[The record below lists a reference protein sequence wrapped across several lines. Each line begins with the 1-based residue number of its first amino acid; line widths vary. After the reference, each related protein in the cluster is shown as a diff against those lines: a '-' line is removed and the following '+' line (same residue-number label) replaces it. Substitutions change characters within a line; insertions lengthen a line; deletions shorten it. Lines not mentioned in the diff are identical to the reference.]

1 MPEFVNYQL
10 QQIPIRQ
17 IDTNLVGNTL
27 ATITAGNREAL
38 QKQSEL
44 RTAIANMDLN
54 EAEDGFR
61 QQLFDDITT
70 TIEDNSI
77 EGNAYYALDDIIKK
91 AGDIGSN
98 PGLLGR
104 LKAQQAYKQFQ
115 AEVDARKDL
124 NDDTKAWAKAQNPYH
139 YQDKVDEATGRVIG
153 GTEWK
158 PDITPVEDI
167 DMNKVYALASQYI
180 RPKKSNWDS
189 TTFVD
194 ENGNISKTYKPGC
207 FVLNEMTGRKEEV
220 TREMVDN
227 AINMAINANP
237 EIEASMKQSFEVAKW
252 KYSNGDTN
260 NNLAYDST
268 GKLKSYNQYR
278 NDLIDPYINQMI
290 YSETQSST
298 KWNNSGL
305 QLMYKQQ
312 VKERL
317 AQQTGGLGITPED
330 AVRNATSVMGN
341 PIELDKD
348 IFGSSLGKI
357 NQGKAQLANII
368 GRGINEIPDTYEDFI
383 ALCRSVKLNE
393 SAEDEKGDLLDSV
406 KRIAKDFYD
415 IYGIQIQNNNNRKNS
430 NSELDAATIVE
441 QYLQQNIPLSQ
452 IDGTNPHLKKY
463 IDEYNSFINNLFGD
477 SETVTFKP
485 KDINKVL
492 TSKEQRQRYEDLG
505 MRIENNSIVL
515 DKDNDNAAYAFA
527 NLMNGQQGD
536 FYRGDNKLT
545 YGFLGWLGNAPGVP
559 ANAQQQFDKQINWPS
574 DVTKQAN
581 NLINMINATYQ
592 DAKVQRVENDDNKIV
607 VGTGS
612 LSTFTVGDTLAQQIL
627 EETGEAKVKSMRDAS
642 KARAINAFRT
652 GTFVD
657 NEIYQAIPVFDKQGN
672 LISYNY
678 KELNRADKLKIANEF
693 AGVKDNDVTGN
704 LSYIQG
710 YEFKQGFVYPRK
722 IYDETGKDTNTTEE
736 VKLIFGT
743 NQNDPALE
751 TLNSMDF
758 IRAGKE
764 LMGSY
769 INEESVNIGKL
780 NDNYITVKGVQNPAD
795 IKFSN
800 TFEVDIAG
808 DYLGL
813 CDITTAMNLLQAYR
827 TLISD
832 RKDFNPGSN
841 VEESIANYVEENPN
855 IYANYVALF
864 GEEQAFNIISN
875 ILLNY

>member
-27 ATITAGNREAL
+27 ATITAGNKEAL

-70 TIEDNSI
+70 TIENNSVA
-77 EGNAYYALDDIIKK
+77 GNAYYALDDIIKK

-115 AEVDARKDL
+115 TEVDARKDL
-124 NDDTKAWAKAQNPYH
+124 NDDTKAWAKANNPYH
-139 YQDKVDEATGRVIG
+139 YQDKIDEATGRVIG

-158 PDITPVEDI
+158 PGITPVEDI

-180 RPKKSNWDS
+180 RPKKSNLDS

-194 ENGNISKTYKPGC
+194 EKGNISKTYKPGY
-207 FVLNEMTGRKEEV
+207 FVLNEITGRKEEV
-220 TREMVDN
+220 TREMADN

-237 EIEASMKQSFEVAKW
+237 EIEASIKQSFEVAKW
-252 KYSNGDTN
+252 KHSKGDTD

-278 NDLIDPYINQMI
+278 NDLIDPYINQMV

-312 VKERL
+312 VKDRL
-317 AQQTGGLGITPED
+317 DKETNGVGVTAEG
-330 AVRNATSVMGN
+330 AVSNATSVMGN

-357 NQGKAQLANII
+357 NQGKAQLSNLT
-368 GRGINEIPDTYEDFI
+368 GIPMDNIPDTYDDFVNVVQSTNGI
-383 ALCRSVKLNE
+383 VN
-393 SAEDEKGDLLDSV
+393 DLQR
-406 KRIAKDFYD
+406 KAARDFYD
-415 IYGIQIQNNNNRKNS
+415 IYGTQIQNNNNRKNS
-430 NSELDAATIVE
+430 NSELDAATVVE
-441 QYLQQNIPLSQ
+441 QYLQQNIPLNQ
-452 IDGTNPHLKKY
+452 IDGTNPYLTKY
-463 IDEYNSFINNLFGD
+463 IEEYNSFIDNLFNGA
-477 SETVTFKP
+477 ETISFKP
-485 KDINKVL
+485 KDINKIL
-492 TSKEQRQRYEDLG
+492 SSKEQKQRIEDLG
-505 MRIENNSIVL
+505 MKIENNSIVL
-515 DKDNDNAAYAFA
+515 SKDDDNAAYTFA
-527 NLMNGQQGD
+527 NLIKGQKGD
-536 FYRGDNKLT
+536 FYRDGEKITPFLKIAYGDT
-545 YGFLGWLGNAPGVP
+545 MFG
-559 ANAQQQFDKQINWPS
+559 DSINSPS
-574 DVTKQAN
+574 DIVNRAN
-581 NLINMINATYQ
+581 NLNNMINAAYR
-592 DAKVQRVENDDNKIV
+592 DAKVQRVENDNNKIV
-607 VGTGS
+607 IGTGS

-642 KARAINAFRT
+642 KVRALNAFRT

-657 NEIYQAIPVFDKQGN
+657 NEIYQATPVFDKQGN

-678 KELNRADKLKIANEF
+678 KELNRVDKLKIANEF
-693 AGVKDNDVTGN
+693 AGVKDDDVTGN

-722 IYDETGKDTNTTEE
+722 VYDEEGKDTHTTEE

-751 TLNSMDF
+751 ALNNMDF

-769 INEESVNIGKL
+769 INEESVNIGKF
-780 NDNYITVKGVQNPAD
+780 NDNYITVKGIQDPTNAR
-795 IKFSN
+795 FSN
-800 TFEVDIAG
+800 TFEVDLSG
-808 DYLGL
+808 DCVGF
-813 CDITTAMNLLQAYR
+813 CDITTAMSLLQSYR

-832 RKDFNPGSN
+832 RKNFNPGSN
-841 VEESIANYVEENPN
+841 VEESIADYVEENPN

-864 GEEQAFNIISN
+864 GKEQAFNIISN

>member
-27 ATITAGNREAL
+27 ATITAGNKEAL
-38 QKQSEL
+38 QRQSEL

-77 EGNAYYALDDIIKK
+77 AGNAYYALDNIIKK

-124 NDDTKAWAKAQNPYH
+124 NDDTKAWAKAKNPYH
-139 YQDKVDEATGRVIG
+139 YQDKVDDAGRVIG

-158 PDITPVEDI
+158 PYITPVEDI

-180 RPKKSNWDS
+180 RPKKSNWES

-194 ENGNISKTYKPGC
+194 ENGNISKTYKPGY
-207 FVLNEMTGRKEEV
+207 FVLNEITGNKEEV

-252 KYSNGDTN
+252 KYSNGDTD
-260 NNLAYDST
+260 NNLAYDSK
-268 GKLKSYNQYR
+268 GKVKSYNQYR

-312 VKERL
+312 AKERL

-330 AVRNATSVMGN
+330 VVRNATSVMGN

-348 IFGSSLGKI
+348 IFGSSIGKI
-357 NQGKAQLANII
+357 NQGKAQLSNLT
-368 GRGINEIPDTYEDFI
+368 GIPMDNIPDTYEDF
-383 ALCRSVKLNE
+383 VNTVQ
-393 SAEDEKGDLLDSV
+393 SANGMINDIQRKA
-406 KRIAKDFYD
+406 AKDFYD
-415 IYGIQIQNNNNRKNS
+415 IYGTQIQNNNNRKNS
-430 NSELDAATIVE
+430 NSELDAATVVE

-452 IDGTNPHLKKY
+452 INGTNPHLKKY

-477 SETVTFKP
+477 SETITFKP

-492 TSKEQRQRYEDLG
+492 TSKQQRKRYEDLG
-505 MRIENNSIVL
+505 FKIENNSIIL
-515 DKDNDNAAYAFA
+515 DKDNDNLAYTFA

-545 YGFLGWLGNAPGVP
+545 YGLFGWLANAPGVP
-559 ANAQQQFDKQINWPS
+559 VNTQQQFDKQINWPS

-581 NLINMINATYQ
+581 NLTNMINAAYQ
-592 DAKVQRVENDDNKIV
+592 DTKIQRVENDNNKIV

-612 LSTFTVGDTLAQQIL
+612 LSTFTVGDTWAQQIL
-627 EETGEAKVKSMRDAS
+627 EETGEAKVKSMRDAA
-642 KARAINAFRT
+642 KTRAINAFRT

-657 NEIYQAIPVFDKQGN
+657 NEIYQAIPIKDKNGN
-672 LISYNY
+672 IISYNY
-678 KELNRADKLKIANEF
+678 KELNRAEKLNIANEF
-693 AGVKDNDVTGN
+693 AGIKDDDVNGN

-710 YEFKQGFVYPRK
+710 YEFKQGFVYPHK
-722 IYDETGKDTNTTEE
+722 VYDKEGKDTHTTEE
-736 VKLIFGT
+736 IKLIFGV

-751 TLNSMDF
+751 ILNGMDF

-769 INEESVNIGKL
+769 INKESVNVGKYR
-780 NDNYITVKGVQNPAD
+780 DDYITVKGIKNPAD

-800 TFEVDIAG
+800 TFEIDLGG
-808 DYLGL
+808 DYIGL
-813 CDITTAMNLLQAYR
+813 CDITTAMNLLQSYR
-827 TLISD
+827 TLIND
-832 RKDFNPGSN
+832 RKSFNIGSN
-841 VEESIANYVEENPN
+841 VDESIANYVKENPN
-855 IYANYVALF
+855 IYANYVTLF

>member
-27 ATITAGNREAL
+27 ATITAGNERVL

-44 RTAIANMDLN
+44 STAIANMDLN
-54 EAEDGFR
+54 PVEEPFR
-61 QQLFDDITT
+61 QNLLKEIETAVEEN
-70 TIEDNSI
+70 TID
-77 EGNAYYALDDIIKK
+77 GNAHYAINAIIKK

-98 PGLLGR
+98 PGLIGR

-124 NDDTKAWAKAQNPYH
+124 NDDTKAWAKAQNPYI
-139 YQDKVDEATGRVIG
+139 YIDKFDKTTGEVIG

-158 PDITPVEDI
+158 PRITPVEDI

-180 RPKKSNWDS
+180 RPKKSNWES

-194 ENGNISKTYKPGC
+194 ENGNISKTYKPGY
-207 FVLNEMTGRKEEV
+207 FVLNEVTGRKEEV

-268 GKLKSYNQYR
+268 GKVKSYNQYR

-290 YSETQSST
+290 YSETQAST

-312 VKERL
+312 AKERL

-357 NQGKAQLANII
+357 NQGKAQLSNLT
-368 GRGINEIPDTYEDFI
+368 GIPMDNIPDTYDDFVNTVQSTNGMI
-383 ALCRSVKLNE
+383 NDVQRKA
-393 SAEDEKGDLLDSV
+393 
-406 KRIAKDFYD
+406 AKDFYD
-415 IYGIQIQNNNNRKNS
+415 IYGTQIQNNNNRKNS

-452 IDGTNPHLKKY
+452 IDGTNPHLTKY
-463 IDEYNSFINNLFGD
+463 IEEYNSFIDNLFNG
-477 SETVTFKP
+477 SETISFKP
-485 KDINKVL
+485 KDINKIL
-492 TSKEQRQRYEDLG
+492 TSKEQRERIEALG
-505 MRIENNSIVL
+505 MKVENNSIVL
-515 DKDNDNAAYAFA
+515 NKDNDNTAYAFA
-527 NLMNGQQGD
+527 DLIKGQKGD
-536 FYRGDNKLT
+536 FYRGNERITPFSKIA
-545 YGFLGWLGNAPGVP
+545 YGDVVFGDSINSP
-559 ANAQQQFDKQINWPS
+559 FDIVNR
-574 DVTKQAN
+574 AN
-581 NLINMINATYQ
+581 NLTNMINTAYQ
-592 DAKVQRVENDDNKIV
+592 DAKVQRIEDNDNRIV

-612 LSTFTVGDTLAQQIL
+612 LSTFTVGDTWAQQIL

-657 NEIYQAIPVFDKQGN
+657 NEVYQAIPVKDKDGN
-672 LISYNY
+672 VISYNY

-693 AGVKDNDVTGN
+693 AGIKDDDVTGN

-722 IYDETGKDTNTTEE
+722 VYDEEGKDTHTTEE

-751 TLNSMDF
+751 ALNNMDF

-769 INEESVNIGKL
+769 INEESVNVGKYK
-780 NDNYITVKGVQNPAD
+780 DDYITVKGIKNPAD

-832 RKDFNPGSN
+832 RKNFNPGSN
-841 VEESIANYVEENPN
+841 VEESISDYVKENPN

>member
-44 RTAIANMDLN
+44 KTAIANMDLN

-77 EGNAYYALDDIIKK
+77 AGNAYYALDDIIKK

-104 LKAQQAYKQFQ
+104 LKAQQEYKKFN
-115 AEVDARKDL
+115 ETLDARVLKGDI
-124 NDDTKAWAKAQNPYH
+124 NQDTANWAKAQNPYK
-139 YQDKVDEATGRVIG
+139 YADKIDSNTGRVIG

-180 RPKKSNWDS
+180 RPKKSNWEP

-194 ENGNISKTYKPGC
+194 ENGNISKTYKPGY
-207 FVLNEMTGRKEEV
+207 FVLNEMTGNKEEV

-252 KYSNGDTN
+252 KYSKGDTN

-268 GKLKSYNQYR
+268 GKVKSYNQYR

-312 VKERL
+312 AKERL
-317 AQQTGGLGITPED
+317 AKQTGGLGITPED

-348 IFGSSLGKI
+348 VFGSSLGKI
-357 NQGKAQLANII
+357 NQGKAQLSNLT
-368 GRGINEIPDTYEDFI
+368 GIPMDNIPDTYEDFVNTVQSTNGMI
-383 ALCRSVKLNE
+383 NDVQRKA
-393 SAEDEKGDLLDSV
+393 
-406 KRIAKDFYD
+406 AKDFYD
-415 IYGIQIQNNNNRKNS
+415 IYGTQIQNNNNRKNS

-452 IDGTNPHLKKY
+452 IEGTNPHLTKY
-463 IDEYNSFINNLFGD
+463 IEEYNSFIDNLFNG
-477 SETVTFKP
+477 SEIVSFKP
-485 KDINKVL
+485 KDINKIL
-492 TSKEQRQRYEDLG
+492 TSKEQKERIEALG
-505 MRIENNSIVL
+505 MKIENNSIVL
-515 DKDNDNAAYAFA
+515 NKDNDNAAYAFA
-527 NLMNGQQGD
+527 DLIKGQKGD
-536 FYRGDNKLT
+536 FYRGDERITPFTKIA
-545 YGFLGWLGNAPGVP
+545 YGDVVLFG
-559 ANAQQQFDKQINWPS
+559 DSIISPS
-574 DVTKQAN
+574 DIVNRAN
-581 NLINMINATYQ
+581 NLTNMINIAYQ

-612 LSTFTVGDTLAQQIL
+612 LSTFTVGDTWAQQIL

-642 KARAINAFRT
+642 KARALNAFRT

-693 AGVKDNDVTGN
+693 AGVKDDDVTGN

-736 VKLIFGT
+736 IKLIFGT

-751 TLNSMDF
+751 DLNNRDF

-769 INEESVNIGKL
+769 INEESVNVGKL
-780 NDNYITVKGVQNPAD
+780 NDNYITVKGIQNPAD

-808 DYLGL
+808 DYMGI
-813 CDITTAMNLLQAYR
+813 CNITTAMNLLQSYR

-841 VEESIANYVEENPN
+841 VEKSISDYVKENPN
-855 IYANYVALF
+855 IYANYVAVF
-864 GEEQAFNIISN
+864 GEKQAFDIISN

>member
-27 ATITAGNREAL
+27 ATITAGNKEAL

-70 TIEDNSI
+70 TIENNSVA
-77 EGNAYYALDDIIKK
+77 GNAYYALDDIVKK

-104 LKAQQAYKQFQ
+104 LKAQQEYKKFN
-115 AEVDARKDL
+115 ETLDARVLKG
-124 NDDTKAWAKAQNPYH
+124 NINQDTADWAKANNPYH
-139 YQDKVDEATGRVIG
+139 YQDKVDNTGRVIG

-158 PDITPVEDI
+158 PSITPVEDI

-180 RPKKSNWDS
+180 KPKKSNWES

-194 ENGNISKTYKPGC
+194 ENGNISKTYKPGY
-207 FVLNEMTGRKEEV
+207 FVLNEMTGKKEEV

-341 PIELDKD
+341 PIKLDKD
-348 IFGSSLGKI
+348 VFGSSLGKI
-357 NQGKAQLANII
+357 NQGKAQLSNIT
-368 GRGINEIPDTYEDFI
+368 GIPMDNIPDTYDDFVNVVQSTNGI
-383 ALCRSVKLNE
+383 IN
-393 SAEDEKGDLLDSV
+393 DLQR
-406 KRIAKDFYD
+406 KAARDFYD
-415 IYGIQIQNNNNRKNS
+415 IYGTQIQNNNNRKNS
-430 NSELDAATIVE
+430 NSELDAATVVE

-452 IDGTNPHLKKY
+452 INGTNPHLTKY
-463 IDEYNSFINNLFGD
+463 IEEYNNFIDNLFNGA
-477 SETVTFKP
+477 ETISFKP
-485 KDINKVL
+485 KDINKIL
-492 TSKEQRQRYEDLG
+492 SSKEQKQRIEDLG
-505 MRIENNSIVL
+505 MKIENNSIVL
-515 DKDNDNAAYAFA
+515 NKDDDNAAYAFA
-527 NLMNGQQGD
+527 NLIKGQKGD
-536 FYRGDNKLT
+536 FYRGNEKIT
-545 YGFLGWLGNAPGVP
+545 PFSKI
-559 ANAQQQFDKQINWPS
+559 AQGDVVFGDSINSPS
-574 DVTKQAN
+574 DIINRAN
-581 NLINMINATYQ
+581 NLTNMINAAYQ

-612 LSTFTVGDTLAQQIL
+612 LSTFTVGDTWAQQIL
-627 EETGEAKVKSMRDAS
+627 EETGEAKVKSMRDAAKS
-642 KARAINAFRT
+642 RAINAFRT

-678 KELNRADKLKIANEF
+678 EELNRADKLKIANEF
-693 AGVKDNDVTGN
+693 AGVKDNDITGN

-722 IYDETGKDTNTTEE
+722 VYDEEGKDTNTTEE

-751 TLNSMDF
+751 ALNNMDF

-780 NDNYITVKGVQNPAD
+780 NDNYITVKGVQDPTNAR
-795 IKFSN
+795 FSN
-800 TFEVDIAG
+800 IFEVDLGG
-808 DYLGL
+808 DYLGR
-813 CDITTAMNLLQAYR
+813 CDITTAMSLLQSYR
-827 TLISD
+827 TLIYD
-832 RKDFNPGSN
+832 RKNFNPGSN
-841 VEESIANYVEENPN
+841 VEESIANYAKENPN

-864 GEEQAFNIISN
+864 GEEQAFNIISS

>member
-70 TIEDNSI
+70 TIENNSI

-124 NDDTKAWAKAQNPYH
+124 SDDTKAWAKAQNPYQ
-139 YQDKVDEATGRVIG
+139 YADKIDKTTGEVIG

-158 PDITPVEDI
+158 PRITPVEDI

-180 RPKKSNWDS
+180 RPKKSNWES

-194 ENGNISKTYKPGC
+194 ENGNISKTYKPGY

-252 KYSNGDTN
+252 KYSNGDTD

-268 GKLKSYNQYR
+268 GKVKSYNQYR

-312 VKERL
+312 AKEKL
-317 AQQTGGLGITPED
+317 AQQTDGVGITPED

-357 NQGKAQLANII
+357 NQGKAQLSNLT
-368 GRGINEIPDTYEDFI
+368 GIPMDNIPDTYEDF
-383 ALCRSVKLNE
+383 VNTVQ
-393 SAEDEKGDLLDSV
+393 SANGMINDAQRKA
-406 KRIAKDFYD
+406 AKDFYD
-415 IYGIQIQNNNNRKNS
+415 IYGTQIQNNSNRKNS

-441 QYLQQNIPLSQ
+441 QYLQQNIPLNQ
-452 IDGTNPHLKKY
+452 IDGTNPHLIKY
-463 IDEYNSFINNLFGD
+463 IEEYNNFIDNLFNG
-477 SETVTFKP
+477 SETISFKP
-485 KDINKVL
+485 KDINKIL
-492 TSKEQRQRYEDLG
+492 SSKEQKERIEALG
-505 MRIENNSIVL
+505 MKIENNSIIL
-515 DKDNDNAAYAFA
+515 NKDNDNAAYAFA
-527 NLMNGQQGD
+527 NLIKGQRGD
-536 FYRGDNKLT
+536 FYRGNEKVT
-545 YGFLGWLGNAPGVP
+545 PFSKIVYGDVVFG
-559 ANAQQQFDKQINWPS
+559 DSINSPS
-574 DVTKQAN
+574 DIVNRAN
-581 NLINMINATYQ
+581 NLTNMINTAYQ
-592 DAKVQRVENDDNKIV
+592 DTKIKRIENDDNKIV

-612 LSTFTVGDTLAQQIL
+612 LSTFTVGDTWAQQIL

-642 KARAINAFRT
+642 KARALNAFRT

-657 NEIYQAIPVFDKQGN
+657 NEIYQAIPVKDKNGN
-672 LISYNY
+672 IISYNY

-693 AGVKDNDVTGN
+693 AGVKDDDVTGN

-722 IYDETGKDTNTTEE
+722 VYNEEGKDTHTTEE

-751 TLNSMDF
+751 VLNNMDF

-769 INEESVNIGKL
+769 INEESVNIGKYR
-780 NDNYITVKGVQNPAD
+780 DDYITVKGIQNPTNA
-795 IKFSN
+795 KFSN
-800 TFEVDIAG
+800 TFEIDLGG

-813 CDITTAMNLLQAYR
+813 CDITTAMNLLQSYR
-827 TLISD
+827 TLIYD
-832 RKDFNPGSN
+832 RKNFNPGSN
-841 VEESIANYVEENPN
+841 VEESISDYVKENPN

>member
-1 MPEFVNYQL
+1 MPELTNYVL
-10 QQIPIRQ
+10 QQRPIRN
-17 IDTNLVGNTL
+17 IDLGIVQNSLS
-27 ATITAGNREAL
+27 TITAGNKEAL
-38 QKQSEL
+38 QKTSEL

-54 EAEDGFR
+54 ETEDRFR
-61 QQLFDDITT
+61 EQLYNDITK

-91 AGDIGSN
+91 TGDITSN

-115 AEVDARKDL
+115 TEVDARKDL
-124 NDDTKAWAKAQNPYH
+124 TDDTKAWAKAKNPYY
-139 YQDKVDEATGRVIG
+139 YQDKIDESTGKVIG

-158 PDITPVEDI
+158 PGITPVEDI

-180 RPKKSNWDS
+180 RPKKSNFES

-194 ENGNISKTYKPGC
+194 ENGNISKTYKPGY
-207 FVLNEMTGRKEEV
+207 FVLNEITGRKEEV

-237 EIEASMKQSFEVAKW
+237 EIEASIKQSFEVAKW
-252 KYSNGDTN
+252 KHSKGDIN

-268 GKLKSYNQYR
+268 GKVKSYEQYR

-298 KWNNSGL
+298 KWNDSGL

-312 VKERL
+312 VKDKLDRS
-317 AQQTGGLGITPED
+317 TGGLGINAED

-357 NQGKAQLANII
+357 NQGKAQLSNIT
-368 GRGINEIPDTYEDFI
+368 GIPMDDIPDTYEDLI
-383 ALCRSVKLNE
+383 NTVQSVNGIVNDTQRK
-393 SAEDEKGDLLDSV
+393 V
-406 KRIAKDFYD
+406 AKDFYD
-415 IYGIQIQNNNNRKNS
+415 TYGAQIQNNNNRKNS

-452 IDGTNPHLKKY
+452 INGTNPHLGKY
-463 IDEYNSFINNLFGD
+463 IHEYNNFINNLFGD
-477 SETVTFKP
+477 SETLVFKP

-492 TSKEQRQRYEDLG
+492 TSKEQKERYTSLG
-505 MRIENNSIVL
+505 MRIENNSIIL
-515 DKDNDNAAYAFA
+515 DKKNDNATYAFV
-527 NLMNGQQGD
+527 NLMKNQSGD
-536 FYRGDNKLT
+536 VYRGDEILT
-545 YGFLGWLGNAPGVP
+545 VGNARGFIRDLFGRTGVP
-559 ANAQQQFDKQINWPS
+559 QLDFDMSIWHPS
-574 DVTKQAN
+574 DIVNKGQK
-581 NLINMINATYQ
+581 LYNMINAAYQ
-592 DAKVQRVENDDNKIV
+592 DAKVQQIENNDNKIV

-627 EETGEAKVKSMRDAS
+627 EETGEAKVKSMRDAA
-642 KARAINAFRT
+642 KTRVINAFRS
-652 GTFVD
+652 GNFID
-657 NEIYQAIPVFDKQGN
+657 NEVYQAIYDEK
-672 LISYNY
+672 SETYNY
-678 KELNRADKLKIANEF
+678 KELNRAEKLNIVNEL
-693 AGVKDNDVTGN
+693 AGIEDNDITGN

-710 YEFKQGFVYPRK
+710 YEFKQGFTYPHK
-722 IYDETGKDTNTTEE
+722 IYDDGKDTHTTKE
-736 VKLIFGT
+736 VKLIFGV

-751 TLNSMDF
+751 ALNNMDF

-769 INEESVNIGKL
+769 INEEPVNIGKL
-780 NDNYITVKGVQNPAD
+780 NDNYITVKGIQDPTN
-795 IKFSN
+795 IKFSD
-800 TFEVDIAG
+800 TFEIDLSG
-808 DYLGL
+808 DYIGK
-813 CDITTAMNLLQAYR
+813 CNTTTAMNLLQSYR
-827 TLISD
+827 TLIND
-832 RKDFNPGSN
+832 RKDFKIGSD
-841 VEESIANYVEENPN
+841 VDKSIANYVEENPN
-855 IYANYVALF
+855 IWKNYVNMF

>member
-27 ATITAGNREAL
+27 ATITAGNKEAL

-77 EGNAYYALDDIIKK
+77 AGNAYYALDDIIKK

-124 NDDTKAWAKAQNPYH
+124 NDDTKAWAKAKNPYH
-139 YQDKVDEATGRVIG
+139 YQDKIDEATGRVIG
-153 GTEWK
+153 GTKWK

-180 RPKKSNWDS
+180 RPKKSNWES

-194 ENGNISKTYKPGC
+194 ENGNISKTYKPGY
-207 FVLNEMTGRKEEV
+207 FVLNEMTGKKEEV

-330 AVRNATSVMGN
+330 AVRNATGVMGN
-341 PIELDKD
+341 PIKLDKD
-348 IFGSSLGKI
+348 VFGSSLGKI
-357 NQGKAQLANII
+357 NQGKAQLSNLT
-368 GRGINEIPDTYEDFI
+368 GIPMDNIPDTYDDFVNVVQSTNGI
-383 ALCRSVKLNE
+383 IN
-393 SAEDEKGDLLDSV
+393 DLQR
-406 KRIAKDFYD
+406 KAARDFYD
-415 IYGIQIQNNNNRKNS
+415 IYGTQIQNNNNRKNS
-430 NSELDAATIVE
+430 NSELDAATVVE
-441 QYLQQNIPLSQ
+441 QYLQQNIPLNQ
-452 IDGTNPHLKKY
+452 INGTNPYLTKY
-463 IDEYNSFINNLFGD
+463 IEEYNNFIDNLFNGA
-477 SETVTFKP
+477 ETISFKP
-485 KDINKVL
+485 KDINKIL
-492 TSKEQRQRYEDLG
+492 SSKEQKQRIEDLG
-505 MRIENNSIVL
+505 MKIENNSIVL
-515 DKDNDNAAYAFA
+515 NKDDDNAAYAFA
-527 NLMNGQQGD
+527 NLIKGQKGD
-536 FYRGDNKLT
+536 FYRGNEKIT
-545 YGFLGWLGNAPGVP
+545 PFSKI
-559 ANAQQQFDKQINWPS
+559 AQGDVVFGDSINSPS
-574 DVTKQAN
+574 DIINRAN
-581 NLINMINATYQ
+581 NLTNMINAAYQ
-592 DAKVQRVENDDNKIV
+592 NNKVQQVENDDNKIV

-612 LSTFTVGDTLAQQIL
+612 LSTFTVGDTQTQQIL
-627 EETGEAKVKSMRDAS
+627 EETGEAKVKSMRDAAKS
-642 KARAINAFRT
+642 RAINAFRT

-678 KELNRADKLKIANEF
+678 EELNRADKLKIANEF
-693 AGVKDNDVTGN
+693 AGVKDDDITGN

-722 IYDETGKDTNTTEE
+722 VYDEEGKDTHTTEE

-751 TLNSMDF
+751 ALNNMDF

-780 NDNYITVKGVQNPAD
+780 NDNYVTVKGVQDPTNAR
-795 IKFSN
+795 FSN
-800 TFEVDIAG
+800 IFEVDLGG
-808 DYLGL
+808 DYLGR
-813 CDITTAMNLLQAYR
+813 CDITTAMSLLQSYR
-827 TLISD
+827 TLVYD
-832 RKDFNPGSN
+832 RRNFNPGSN
-841 VEESIANYVEENPN
+841 VEESLANYVEENRN
-855 IYANYVALF
+855 IYDNYVALF
-864 GEEQAFNIISN
+864 GKEQAFNIISS

>member
-10 QQIPIRQ
+10 QQMPIRQ
-17 IDTNLVGNTL
+17 IDTNLVGRSL
-27 ATITAGNREAL
+27 ETITAGNKEAL

-44 RTAIANMDLN
+44 RAAIANMDLN

-70 TIEDNSI
+70 TIEDNSFD
-77 EGNAYYALDDIIKK
+77 GNAYYALDDIIKK
-91 AGDIGSN
+91 AGDISSN

-104 LKAQQAYKQFQ
+104 LKAQQEYKKFQ
-115 AEVDARKDL
+115 EEVDARKDL
-124 NDDTKAWAKAQNPYH
+124 NDDTKAWAKAKNPYY
-139 YQDKVDEATGRVIG
+139 YQDKIDENTGKIIG

-158 PDITPVEDI
+158 PGITPVEDI

-194 ENGNISKTYKPGC
+194 ENGNISKTYKPGY

-252 KYSNGDTN
+252 KYSNGDTD

-268 GKLKSYNQYR
+268 DKVKSYNQYR

-312 VKERL
+312 AKEKL
-317 AQQTGGLGITPED
+317 AQQTGGVGITAED

-348 IFGSSLGKI
+348 IYGSSLGKI
-357 NQGKAQLANII
+357 NQGKAQLSNLT
-368 GRGINEIPDTYEDFI
+368 GIPMTNIPDTYDDFI
-383 ALCRSVKLNE
+383 NTVQSTNGMVNDIQRKA
-393 SAEDEKGDLLDSV
+393 
-406 KRIAKDFYD
+406 AKDFYD
-415 IYGIQIQNNNNRKNS
+415 LYSTQIQNNNNRKNS
-430 NSELDAATIVE
+430 NSELDAATVVQ

-485 KDINKVL
+485 KDINKIL
-492 TSKEQRQRYEDLG
+492 TSKEERQRIEALG
-505 MRIENNSIVL
+505 MKIENNSIVL
-515 DKDNDNAAYAFA
+515 DKDHDNAAYAFA
-527 NLMNGQQGD
+527 NLMNGQRGD

-574 DVTKQAN
+574 DVSKQAS
-581 NLINMINATYQ
+581 NLTNMINAAYQ
-592 DAKVQRVENDDNKIV
+592 DAKVQQIENDNNKIV

-612 LSTFTVGDTLAQQIL
+612 LSTFTIGDTIAQQYL
-627 EETGEAKVKSMRDAS
+627 EELGEAKVKSMRDAS
-642 KARAINAFRT
+642 KARVINGFRT
-652 GTFVD
+652 QDFVD
-657 NEIYQAIPVFDKQGN
+657 SEIYQAIPVKDKKGN
-672 LISYNY
+672 IISYNY
-678 KELNRADKLKIANEF
+678 TELNRADKLRIANEL
-693 AGVKDNDVTGN
+693 AGIDDNDITGN

-710 YEFKQGFVYPRK
+710 YEFKQGFTYPHKVY
-722 IYDETGKDTNTTEE
+722 DSDGKDTHTTEE

-743 NQNDPALE
+743 NQNDPALDA
-751 TLNSMDF
+751 LNNMDF

-769 INEESVNIGKL
+769 INEESVNIGKYG
-780 NDNYITVKGVQNPAD
+780 DNYITVKGIQNPAD

-800 TFEVDIAG
+800 TFEIDLGG
-808 DYLGL
+808 DSVGV
-813 CDITTAMNLLQAYR
+813 CDITTAMSLLQAYR
-827 TLISD
+827 TLIYD
-832 RKDFNPGSN
+832 RKDFNIVSN
-841 VEESIANYVEENPN
+841 VEESISNYVKENPN
-855 IYANYVALF
+855 VWMSYVNLF
-864 GEEQAFNIISN
+864 GERQAFDIISN

>member
-27 ATITAGNREAL
+27 ATITAGNKEAL

-77 EGNAYYALDDIIKK
+77 AGNAYYALDDIIKK

-98 PGLLGR
+98 PGLIGR

-124 NDDTKAWAKAQNPYH
+124 NDDTKAWAKAKNPYR
-139 YQDKVDEATGRVIG
+139 YQDKVDKTGRVIG

-158 PDITPVEDI
+158 PNITPVEDI

-180 RPKKSNWDS
+180 RPKKSNWES

-194 ENGNISKTYKPGC
+194 ENGNVSKTYKPGY
-207 FVLNEMTGRKEEV
+207 FVLNEITGKKEEV

-227 AINMAINANP
+227 AINMAINADP

-252 KYSNGDTN
+252 KHSNGDTD

-278 NDLIDPYINQMI
+278 NDLIDPYINQMV

-312 VKERL
+312 AKERL
-317 AQQTGGLGITPED
+317 AQQTNGLGITSEN

-368 GRGINEIPDTYEDFI
+368 GRGIDEIPDTYEDFI
-383 ALCRSVKLNE
+383 NLCKSVKLNE
-393 SAEDEKGDLLDSV
+393 DAEDEKGNLLNSV

-415 IYGIQIQNNNNRKNS
+415 IYGTQIQNNNNRKNS
-430 NSELDAATIVE
+430 NSELDAATVVE
-441 QYLQQNIPLSQ
+441 QYLQQNIPLNQ
-452 IDGTNPHLKKY
+452 IDGTNPYLTKY
-463 IDEYNSFINNLFGD
+463 IEEYNSFIDNLFNGA
-477 SETVTFKP
+477 ETISFKP
-485 KDINKVL
+485 KDINKIL
-492 TSKEQRQRYEDLG
+492 TSKEQKQRIEDLG
-505 MRIENNSIVL
+505 MKIENNSIVL
-515 DKDNDNAAYAFA
+515 DKNDDNAAYTFA
-527 NLMNGQQGD
+527 NLIKGQKGD
-536 FYRGDNKLT
+536 FYRDGEKITPFLKIAYGDT
-545 YGFLGWLGNAPGVP
+545 MFG
-559 ANAQQQFDKQINWPS
+559 DSINSPS
-574 DVTKQAN
+574 DIVNRAN
-581 NLINMINATYQ
+581 NLNNMINAAYQ
-592 DAKVQRVENDDNKIV
+592 DAKVQRVENDNNKIA

-612 LSTFTVGDTLAQQIL
+612 LSTFTIGDTWAQQIL
-627 EETGEAKVKSMRDAS
+627 EETGEAKVKSMRDAAKS
-642 KARAINAFRT
+642 RALNAFRT

-657 NEIYQAIPVFDKQGN
+657 NEIYQATPIFDKQGN

-693 AGVKDNDVTGN
+693 AGVKDADVTGN

-710 YEFKQGFVYPRK
+710 YEFKQGFVYPHK
-722 IYDETGKDTNTTEE
+722 VYDKEGKDTHTTKE

-751 TLNSMDF
+751 TLNNMDF

-780 NDNYITVKGVQNPAD
+780 NDDYITVKGIKDPTNA
-795 IKFSN
+795 KFSDI
-800 TFEVDIAG
+800 FEVDLGG
-808 DYLGL
+808 DYLGR
-813 CDITTAMNLLQAYR
+813 CDITTAMSLLQSYR
-827 TLISD
+827 TLVYD
-832 RKDFNPGSN
+832 RRNFNPGSN
-841 VEESIANYVEENPN
+841 IEESISDYVKENPN
-855 IYANYVALF
+855 IYANYVALV
-864 GEEQAFNIISN
+864 GEEQAFNIISS

>member
-27 ATITAGNREAL
+27 ATITAGNKEAL

-70 TIEDNSI
+70 TIENNSVA
-77 EGNAYYALDDIIKK
+77 GNAYYALDDIIKK

-115 AEVDARKDL
+115 ADVDARKDL
-124 NDDTKAWAKAQNPYH
+124 NDDTKAWAKAKNPYR
-139 YQDKVDEATGRVIG
+139 YQDKIDEATGRVIG

-158 PDITPVEDI
+158 PRITPVEDI

-180 RPKKSNWDS
+180 KPKKSNLNS

-194 ENGNISKTYKPGC
+194 EKGNISKTYKPGY
-207 FVLNEMTGRKEEV
+207 FVLNEITGRKEEV
-220 TREMVDN
+220 TREMADN

-237 EIEASMKQSFEVAKW
+237 EIEASIKQSFEVAKW
-252 KYSNGDTN
+252 KHSKGDTDD
-260 NNLAYDST
+260 NLAYDST
-268 GKLKSYNQYR
+268 GKEKSYDKYR
-278 NDLIDPYINQMI
+278 NDLIDPYINYMT

-305 QLMYKQQ
+305 QLVYKQ
-312 VKERL
+312 KIKDRL
-317 AQQTGGLGITPED
+317 NEETNGAGITAKD
-330 AVRNATSVMGN
+330 AVHNATSVMGN

-393 SAEDEKGDLLDSV
+393 SAEDEKGNLLDSI
-406 KRIAKDFYD
+406 KRTAKDFYD
-415 IYGIQIQNNNNRKNS
+415 IYGTQIQNNNNRKNS
-430 NSELDAATIVE
+430 NSELDAATVVQ
-441 QYLQQNIPLSQ
+441 QYLQQNIPLDQ
-452 IDGTNPHLKKY
+452 INGTNPHLTKY
-463 IDEYNSFINNLFGD
+463 IEEYNSFINDLFNG
-477 SETVTFKP
+477 SETISFKP

-492 TSKEQRQRYEDLG
+492 TSKEQKQRIEALG
-505 MRIENNSIVL
+505 MKIENNSIIL
-515 DKDNDNAAYAFA
+515 NKNDDNAAYTFA
-527 NLMNGQQGD
+527 NLIKGQKGD
-536 FYRGDNKLT
+536 FYRGNEKIT
-545 YGFLGWLGNAPGVP
+545 PFSKI
-559 ANAQQQFDKQINWPS
+559 AQGDIIFGDSINSPS
-574 DVTKQAN
+574 DIINRAN
-581 NLINMINATYQ
+581 NLTNMINAAYR
-592 DAKVQRVENDDNKIV
+592 DAKVQRVENNDNKIV

-612 LSTFTVGDTLAQQIL
+612 LSTFAIGDTLAQQIL

-642 KARAINAFRT
+642 KSRAINAFRT

-657 NEIYQAIPVFDKQGN
+657 NEVYQAIPVFDRRGN

-693 AGVKDNDVTGN
+693 AGVKDADVTGN

-710 YEFKQGFVYPRK
+710 YEFKQGFVYPHK
-722 IYDETGKDTNTTEE
+722 VYDQEGKDTHTTKEI
-736 VKLIFGT
+736 KLIFGT

-751 TLNSMDF
+751 ALNNMDF

-780 NDNYITVKGVQNPAD
+780 NDDYITVKGIKDPTNA
-795 IKFSN
+795 KFSN
-800 TFEVDIAG
+800 IFEVDLGG
-808 DYLGL
+808 DCMG
-813 CDITTAMNLLQAYR
+813 CCNITTAMGLLQSYR

-832 RKDFNPGSN
+832 RKNFNPGSN
-841 VEESIANYVEENPN
+841 VEESIADYVKENKN
-855 IYANYVALF
+855 IYNNYVALF
-864 GEEQAFNIISN
+864 GKEQAFNIISS

>member
-27 ATITAGNREAL
+27 ATITAGNKEAL

-70 TIEDNSI
+70 TIENNSVA
-77 EGNAYYALDDIIKK
+77 GNAYYALDDIIKK

-124 NDDTKAWAKAQNPYH
+124 NDDTKAWAKAKNPYH
-139 YQDKVDEATGRVIG
+139 YQDKVDKITGRVIG

-158 PDITPVEDI
+158 PSITPVEDI

-180 RPKKSNWDS
+180 RPKKSNWES

-194 ENGNISKTYKPGC
+194 ENGNVSKTYKPGY
-207 FVLNEMTGRKEEV
+207 FVLNEITGKKEEV

-252 KYSNGDTN
+252 KHSKGDTN

-305 QLMYKQQ
+305 QLVYKQK
-312 VKERL
+312 VKDRL
-317 AQQTGGLGITPED
+317 DEETNGVGITAKD

-341 PIELDKD
+341 PIELDKT

-357 NQGKAQLANII
+357 NQGKTQLSNLT
-368 GRGINEIPDTYEDFI
+368 GIPMDKIPDTYDDFVNTVQSTNGI
-383 ALCRSVKLNE
+383 VNDVQRKAAR
-393 SAEDEKGDLLDSV
+393 
-406 KRIAKDFYD
+406 DFYD
-415 IYGIQIQNNNNRKNS
+415 IYGTQIQNNNNRKNS
-430 NSELDAATIVE
+430 NSELDAATVVE

-452 IDGTNPHLKKY
+452 IDGTNPHLIKY
-463 IDEYNSFINNLFGD
+463 IEEYNSFIDNLFNGA
-477 SETVTFKP
+477 ETISFKP
-485 KDINKVL
+485 KDINKIL
-492 TSKEQRQRYEDLG
+492 SSKEQKQRIEDLG
-505 MRIENNSIVL
+505 MKIENNSIVL
-515 DKDNDNAAYAFA
+515 NKDDDNAAYAFA
-527 NLMNGQQGD
+527 NLIKGQKGD
-536 FYRGDNKLT
+536 FYRGNEKIT
-545 YGFLGWLGNAPGVP
+545 PFSKI
-559 ANAQQQFDKQINWPS
+559 AQGDVVFGDSINSPS
-574 DVTKQAN
+574 DIVDRAN
-581 NLINMINATYQ
+581 NLNNMINAAYQ
-592 DAKVQRVENDDNKIV
+592 DAKVQRVENDNNKIV

-612 LSTFTVGDTLAQQIL
+612 LSTFTVGDTWAQQIL
-627 EETGEAKVKSMRDAS
+627 EETGEAKVKSMRDAAKS
-642 KARAINAFRT
+642 RALNAFRT

-657 NEIYQAIPVFDKQGN
+657 NEIYQAIPVFDKRGN

-693 AGVKDNDVTGN
+693 AGVKDDDVTGN

-710 YEFKQGFVYPRK
+710 YEFKQGFVYPHK
-722 IYDETGKDTNTTEE
+722 VYDKEGKDTHTTKEI
-736 VKLIFGT
+736 KLIFGT

-751 TLNSMDF
+751 ALNNMDF

-780 NDNYITVKGVQNPAD
+780 NDDYITVKGIKDPTNA
-795 IKFSN
+795 KFSN
-800 TFEVDIAG
+800 IFEVDLGG
-808 DYLGL
+808 DYLGR
-813 CDITTAMNLLQAYR
+813 CDITTAMDLLQSYR
-827 TLISD
+827 TLIHD
-832 RKDFNPGSN
+832 RRNFNPGSN
-841 VEESIANYVEENPN
+841 VEESLANYADENKN
-855 IYANYVALF
+855 IYNNYVALF
-864 GEEQAFNIISN
+864 GEKQAFNIISS

>member
-27 ATITAGNREAL
+27 ATITAGNKEAL

-77 EGNAYYALDDIIKK
+77 AGNAYYALDNIIKK

-98 PGLLGR
+98 PGLIGR

-124 NDDTKAWAKAQNPYH
+124 NDDTKAWAKAKNPYH
-139 YQDKVDEATGRVIG
+139 YQDKVDDAGRVIG

-180 RPKKSNWDS
+180 KPKKSNWES

-194 ENGNISKTYKPGC
+194 ENGNISKTYKPGY
-207 FVLNEMTGRKEEV
+207 FVLSEMTGNKEEV

-252 KYSNGDTN
+252 KHSNGDTD

-268 GKLKSYNQYR
+268 GKVKSYNQYR

-312 VKERL
+312 AKERL

-357 NQGKAQLANII
+357 NQGKAQLSNLT
-368 GRGINEIPDTYEDFI
+368 GIPMDNIPDTYEDFI
-383 ALCRSVKLNE
+383 NTVQSTNGIINDVQRKA
-393 SAEDEKGDLLDSV
+393 
-406 KRIAKDFYD
+406 AKDFYD
-415 IYGIQIQNNNNRKNS
+415 IYGTQIQNNNNRKNS

-441 QYLQQNIPLSQ
+441 QYLQQNIPLNQ
-452 IDGTNPHLKKY
+452 IDGTNPRLIKY
-463 IDEYNSFINNLFGD
+463 IEEYNNFIDNLFNG
-477 SETVTFKP
+477 SETISFKP
-485 KDINKVL
+485 KDINKIL
-492 TSKEQRQRYEDLG
+492 TSKEQKERIEALG
-505 MRIENNSIVL
+505 MKIENNSIIL
-515 DKDNDNAAYAFA
+515 NKDNDNAAYAFA
-527 NLMNGQQGD
+527 DLIKGQKGD
-536 FYRGDNKLT
+536 FYRGDERITPFTKIA
-545 YGFLGWLGNAPGVP
+545 YGDVVLFG
-559 ANAQQQFDKQINWPS
+559 DSIISPS
-574 DVTKQAN
+574 DIVNRAN
-581 NLINMINATYQ
+581 NLTNMINVAYQ
-592 DAKVQRVENDDNKIV
+592 DAKVQRIENDDNKIV

-627 EETGEAKVKSMRDAS
+627 EESGEAKVKSMRDAS
-642 KARAINAFRT
+642 KTRAINAFRT

-693 AGVKDNDVTGN
+693 AGIKDDDVTGN

-722 IYDETGKDTNTTEE
+722 VYDEEGKDTHTTEE

-743 NQNDPALE
+743 NQNDPVLEAL
-751 TLNSMDF
+751 NNMDF

-764 LMGSY
+764 LIGSY

-780 NDNYITVKGVQNPAD
+780 NDNYITVKGIQNPAD
-795 IKFSN
+795 IAFSN

-808 DYLGL
+808 DYMGI
-813 CDITTAMNLLQAYR
+813 CDITTAMNLLQSYR

-841 VEESIANYVEENPN
+841 VEESISNYVKENPSV
-855 IYANYVALF
+855 YANYVAAF
-864 GEEQAFNIISN
+864 GEKRAFDIISN

>member
-27 ATITAGNREAL
+27 ATITAGNKEAL

-54 EAEDGFR
+54 ETEDGFR

-70 TIEDNSI
+70 TIENNSVA
-77 EGNAYYALDDIIKK
+77 GNAYYALDDIIKK

-104 LKAQQAYKQFQ
+104 LKAQKEYKKFN
-115 AEVDARKDL
+115 ETLDARVLKGDI
-124 NDDTKAWAKAQNPYH
+124 NQDTADWAKANNPYH
-139 YQDKVDEATGRVIG
+139 YQDKVDNTGRVIG

-158 PDITPVEDI
+158 PSITPVEDI
-167 DMNKVYALASQYI
+167 DMNKVYALASKYI
-180 RPKKSNWDS
+180 KPKKSNWES

-194 ENGNISKTYKPGC
+194 ENGNISKTYKPGY
-207 FVLNEMTGRKEEV
+207 FVLNEMTGKKEEI

-227 AINMAINANP
+227 AINMVINANP

-252 KYSNGDTN
+252 KYSNGDIN

-290 YSETQSST
+290 DSETQSST

-312 VKERL
+312 AKERL

-341 PIELDKD
+341 PIELDKA

-357 NQGKAQLANII
+357 NQGKAQLSNLT
-368 GRGINEIPDTYEDFI
+368 GIPMDKIPDTYDDFVNTVQSTNGI
-383 ALCRSVKLNE
+383 VNDIQRKAAR
-393 SAEDEKGDLLDSV
+393 
-406 KRIAKDFYD
+406 DFYD
-415 IYGIQIQNNNNRKNS
+415 IYGTQIQNNNNRKNS
-430 NSELDAATIVE
+430 NSELDAATVVE

-452 IDGTNPHLKKY
+452 IDGTNPYLTKY
-463 IDEYNSFINNLFGD
+463 IEEYNSFIDNLFNGA
-477 SETVTFKP
+477 ETISFKP
-485 KDINKVL
+485 KDINKIL
-492 TSKEQRQRYEDLG
+492 SSKEQKQRIEDLG
-505 MRIENNSIVL
+505 MKIENNSIVL
-515 DKDNDNAAYAFA
+515 NKDDDNAAYAFA
-527 NLMNGQQGD
+527 NLIKGQKGD
-536 FYRGDNKLT
+536 FYRGNEKIT
-545 YGFLGWLGNAPGVP
+545 PFSKI
-559 ANAQQQFDKQINWPS
+559 AQGDVVFGDSINSPS
-574 DVTKQAN
+574 DIVDRAN
-581 NLINMINATYQ
+581 NLNNMINAAYQ
-592 DAKVQRVENDDNKIV
+592 DAKIKRVENDNNKIA

-612 LSTFTVGDTLAQQIL
+612 LSTFTVGDTWAQQIL

-693 AGVKDNDVTGN
+693 AGVKDADVTGN

-722 IYDETGKDTNTTEE
+722 VYDEEGKDTHTTEE

-751 TLNSMDF
+751 TLNNMDF

-780 NDNYITVKGVQNPAD
+780 NDNYITVKGVQDPTNAR
-795 IKFSN
+795 FSN
-800 TFEVDIAG
+800 IFEVDLGG
-808 DYLGL
+808 DYMGR
-813 CDITTAMNLLQAYR
+813 CDITTAMSLLQSYR
-827 TLISD
+827 TLVYD
-832 RKDFNPGSN
+832 RRNFNPGSN
-841 VEESIANYVEENPN
+841 VEESLANYVDENPN
-855 IYANYVALF
+855 IYNNYVKLF
-864 GEEQAFNIISN
+864 GKEQAFNIISS